1 MRVRV
6 PPRAFRP
13 RGGTVL
19 KNTER
24 EAQQYFSRSRFLA
37 SDKNGGRVAEM
48 EYAQG
53 LEPCSWKRLWVRIP
67 PRPIPDCITL
77 CIHGIRA
84 NSMLA
89 SLARICGRIRV
100 ALRTLSPLWVVGSNP
115 TEDIVQ

>member
-1 MRVRV
+1 MLELVDSLDLKSSERKLVRVRV

-13 RGGTVL
+13 RGGTVP

-53 LEPCSWKRLWVRIP
+53 LEPCS
-67 PRPIPDCITL
+67 
-77 CIHGIRA
+77 
-84 NSMLA
+84 
-89 SLARICGRIRV
+89 
-100 ALRTLSPLWVVGSNP
+100 
-115 TEDIVQ
+115 